1 MNSVGPKQRLST
13 RLAFLAAG
21 LAMSA
26 WAPLVPFAKQRLGL
40 GEADLGLL
48 LLCLGAG
55 SLMAMPVTGMLASRF
70 GCRPVV
76 LASGA
81 FVCLV
86 LPGLAFAPTPLLLG
100 ATLFAF
106 GAALGTLDVAMNVQ
120 AVIVERES
128 GGALMSGFHGLFSVG
143 GFIGAGLMALMLWAG
158 LTPVAASVAIS
169 LLVALSLLAG
179 APHLLREPD
188 AGEGHGSMFVV
199 PHGAV
204 IFIGVLCFL
213 CFLAEGA
220 ILDWSALLLTYEQG
234 MDATRAGLGYA
245 AFAAAMT
252 VGRLTGDR
260 VVSRLGGKRVLL
272 LGGLCGAAGFF
283 VAVLAPS
290 APLAL
295 VGFLLVG
302 LGASNVVPILFTA
315 AGNQSAMPAGLAI
328 GAITTIG
335 YAGILAGPAI
345 IGFVAH
351 AVSLNLA
358 FAGLGAAMLVIAAS
372 SRLGAARA

>member
-1 MNSVGPKQRLST
+1 MNSIGPKQRLST

-26 WAPLVPFAKQRLGL
+26 WAPLVPFAKARLAL

-55 SLMAMPVTGMLASRF
+55 SLMAMPVTGLLASRF
-70 GCRPVV
+70 GCRIVV
-76 LASGA
+76 LVSGT

-86 LPGLAFAPTPLLLG
+86 LPGLAMAPTPMLLG

-158 LTPVAASVAIS
+158 MTPVGASVAVS

-220 ILDWSALLLTYEQG
+220 ILDWSALLLTSEQG

-272 LGGLCGAAGFF
+272 LGGLCSAAGFF

-328 GAITTIG
+328 GAITTLG
-335 YAGILAGPAI
+335 YAGILAGPAV

-358 FAGLGAAMLVIAAS
+358 FAGLGGAMLVIAAS
-372 SRLGAARA
+372 ARLGAARA